1 MGTTTFSGPIKAG
14 TIKETTGTT
23 VGTNVKNTGQVVMAQ
38 THLIDVSGGAI
49 AQSDTNVVLPAKSQI
64 IDCVIDVVSAIG
76 NAAAVLSLGTSGGN
90 DNTILNGFTCATGGG
105 AIGRKYPTT
114 EAGATLG
121 WSDIGDSD
129 IRVTVKTTGASN
141 AGSIRFTILYQQAS
155 DLS

>member
-1 MGTTTFSGPIKAG
+1 MGRTTFSGPLIAG

-23 VGTNVKNTGQVVMAQ
+23 VGTDVKNTGQVVMAQ

-90 DNTILNGFTCATGGG
+90 DNTILVVV
-105 AIGRKYPTT
+105 P
-114 EAGATLG
+114 LG
-121 WSDIGDSD
+121 ENIPQLKPE
-129 IRVTVKTTGASN
+129 R
-141 AGSIRFTILYQQAS
+141 L
-155 DLS
+155 